1 MLLRELLTER
11 YDSDYT
17 VLIVQGWEDAILR
30 KVVQAV
36 PVDGDVF
43 ELEYRALQ
51 GPKRK
56 MKVQNE
62 IVTLTPA
69 AEAWMTEQVEK
80 ARLEIMKNTG
90 KINVTE
96 SAARDLSSL
105 NLQVLT
111 QLAELRTQ
119 HVAEKR
125 KRRK

>member
-1 MLLRELLTER
+1 MLLKELLTKR
-11 YDSDYT
+11 YDPDYA

-36 PVDGDVF
+36 PIEGDTF

-56 MKVQNE
+56 LKVQNE
-62 IVTLTPA
+62 VVIFTPTT
-69 AEAWMTEQVEK
+69 EAWMSEQVEK

-90 KINVTE
+90 NINVTE

-105 NLQVLT
+105 NLQDLA

-125 KRRK
+125 KRKK